1 MKILENIVGQPQVVS
16 ILEKAIQASRNS
28 EDDNQEMTHAWLFAG
43 PPGSG
48 KSVAAMAFAA
58 ALVCPNDGCGECIDC
73 KTAIDGSHLD
83 IEIFKTEGLSI
94 KIDEVRELISR
105 SATSPSISSWR
116 IVLIQDIQRLTEAAA
131 NALLKAIEEPSSRT
145 VWLLT
150 ATSSI
155 EVLPTIRSRCRYI
168 QLKTPTKESIV
179 KLLTDRN
186 NIDPQLAEYSARVS
200 QGHIGRA
207 IFISQNPN
215 LRTTRN
221 EVIELVLS
229 IKDTASAFLVASKL
243 IDMTNEDAK
252 TTSEALSEKE
262 KHQLQNAYQ
271 GSGRG
276 LLPGGSTAVK
286 DLEKSQKNR
295 LARSIQDSLDRL
307 LLDIL
312 SIFRDIM
319 IIQLSKSE
327 TIINIERMQF
337 LQDFALNNSQVEIHE
352 FIQRIMQARASL
364 RANSSS
370 LSVIENLMIAIVDLV
385 PKR

>member
-28 EDDNQEMTHAWLFAG
+28 EDDNQEMTHSWLFAG

-73 KTAIDGSHLD
+73 KTTIDGSHLD

-145 VWLLT
+145 VWFLT

-221 EVIELVLS
+221 EVIELILT

-252 TTSEALSEKE
+252 IASEALNEKE
-262 KHQLQNAYQ
+262 IIQLQNAFQ

-276 LLPGGSTAVK
+276 LLPGGSKAVK
-286 DLEKSQKNR
+286 DLEKIQKTR
-295 LARSIQDSLDRL
+295 LSRSIQDSLDRL
-307 LLDIL
+307 LIDIL
-312 SIFRDIM
+312 SLFRDIM
-319 IIQLSKSE
+319 IIQLGKSE
-327 TIINIERMQF
+327 TIINIERMQL
-337 LQDFALNNSQVEIHE
+337 LQDFALNNSQVEIYE
-352 FIQRIMQARASL
+352 FLQQIMRARESL
-364 RANSSS
+364 RTNSSS
-370 LSVIENLMIAIVDLV
+370 LLVIENLMIEIVDLV